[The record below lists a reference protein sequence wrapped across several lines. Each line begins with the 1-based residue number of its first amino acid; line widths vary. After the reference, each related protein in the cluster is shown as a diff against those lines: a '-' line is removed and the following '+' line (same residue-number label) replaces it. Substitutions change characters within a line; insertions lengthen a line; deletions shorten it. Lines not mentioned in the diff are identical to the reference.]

1 MKDLIIAFC
10 LCAVIIISYVIGYKR
25 IKNNRDK
32 KLEFFLDL
40 LLEIKD
46 VAIIFVLA
54 VIALIGIIVK
64 IIV

>member
-10 LCAVIIISYVIGYKR
+10 LCVVIIISYIVGYKR

-32 KLEFFLDL
+32 KFEFFLDL
-40 LLEIKD
+40 ILEIKD

-54 VIALIGIIVK
+54 VIALIGIIIK